1 MTQQSQRML
10 VISFDLCRYAEIT
23 VAQNATAGDKQNPMV
38 VTNAAIHKA
47 IVDPLKEIA
56 RGSARLRYYI
66 KSTGDGALVFF
77 PVEHAR
83 VAIDYVLQFQARAE
97 RENRKRLNAQ
107 ESIEQFDDNA
117 FRFYRAGCAVGNITV
132 YVVSKHA
139 GADFAGVAIA
149 DSVRIESNGRAG
161 ETLISNDIYALLDKP
176 RKKKFGRRRKI
187 FGKHGSEKYIVRTKK
202 PKLIAPWE
210 IRAAR
215 KHRWIGFWQW
225 GISVLIPLLIYEFR
239 VPLGNLLLSLP

>member
-1 MTQQSQRML
+1 MI
-10 VISFDLCRYAEIT
+10 VISFDLCRYGEIT
-23 VAQNATAGDKQNPMV
+23 MAQTAIARGEQNPLV

-47 IVDPLKEIA
+47 IIDPLKEIA
-56 RGSARLRYYI
+56 RSSDSLRYYI

-83 VAIDYVLQFQARAE
+83 VAIDYIVNFQAKAE
-97 RENRKRLNAQ
+97 RENRKRLEAQ
-107 ESIEQFDDNA
+107 QRIEKFDDNP
-117 FRFYRAGCAVGNITV
+117 FRFYRVGCALGRITV

-176 RKKKFGRRRKI
+176 RKKKFGRRRRI
-187 FGKHGSEKYIVRTKK
+187 VGKHGSERYVVRTIK

-215 KHRWIGFWQW
+215 KHRWRGFWEW
-225 GISVLIPLLIYEFR
+225 GVSVLIPLLIYEFR
-239 VPLGNLLLSLP
+239 IPIGNILLSLP